1 LIEIHTYPGERVGAD
16 GILELG
22 RTDEMVAIAEVY
34 ETDIGRVRKGQR
46 ARVTSPALSGPL
58 DGTVEWIKPK
68 VGKMDVLGTDP
79 AAKTDARVVEVE
91 IHLDEGDRAAGLTY
105 LQVEVT
111 ITPE

>member
-46 ARVTSPALSGPL
+46 ARRIGDSSGLSRS
-58 DGTVEWIKPK
+58 DN
-68 VGKMDVLGTDP
+68 
-79 AAKTDARVVEVE
+79 ARSDN
-91 IHLDEGDRAAGLTY
+91 LQGDLS
-105 LQVEVT
+105 
-111 ITPE
+111 